1 MCALLFWSTKA
12 SVFVVWF
19 GWFGK
24 LDYLVLLS
32 YEDIVHVR
40 VDISWMYF

>member
-12 SVFVVWF
+12 SVFEVWL

-24 LDYLVLLS
+24 LDYRVSLS
-32 YEDIVHVR
+32 YEDIVHVH